1 MIHQSK
7 PRKTVARNTSPPTTP
22 PAIAPAL
29 LCAFPLEELDADVEK
44 LEAMGVVVEKS
55 IALVL
60 AGLVEKEEV
69 INGTAVVFA
78 MSAILK
84 VSEVSQK

>member
-1 MIHQSK
+1 
-7 PRKTVARNTSPPTTP
+7 
-22 PAIAPAL
+22 
-29 LCAFPLEELDADVEK
+29 LEELDADVEK